1 MLRSP
6 VVIVLALAACS
17 NSQPQAVI
25 LQGKATYADGTP
37 VDKLS
42 IRFNLVASG
51 EGLFPAGVNNC
62 DSGDAHGQAIQ
73 VITAAT
79 TEDGSFSFQAPLTGF
94 ACALD
99 VTCTMPA
106 EAVVNISRLDVLA
119 QADADFFTCLP
130 YCRVHLEDTC
140 YSDCASRGQKFV
152 STSTFSGTESA
163 SAINITFAN
172 LGPPLAGTPDTPPLL
187 PDLQVDGD
195 AAQSSLHITN
205 ETFAPSDCVVAD
217 ACIGAPGDRT
227 LLRFDGD
234 IVNLGNGDLML
245 GDPEDS
251 PLFTFSECHQRY
263 HVSDSMSFELLD
275 ANGGPVFGDTGA
287 VVGRKQAF
295 CMEDVMQVAGQAPSS
310 YVCNNQ
316 GLTTGWED
324 VYPSSLDCQWLDI
337 TGVAPGDYTL
347 RITANPLRIFPESN
361 YDNNAASI
369 PVTIPAPDP

>member
-1 MLRSP
+1 MKRSS
-6 VVIVLALAACS
+6 ICLLLAACS
-17 NSQPQAVI
+17 SQPLAVI
-25 LQGKATYADGTP
+25 VQGKATYADGTP
-37 VDKLS
+37 VLKLP

-62 DSGDAHGQAIQ
+62 DSGDAHAQALQ
-73 VITAAT
+73 VITVAT
-79 TEDGSFSFQAPLTGF
+79 TADGSFYVEAPLTGF

-106 EAVVNISRLDVLA
+106 EAGVNISRLDVLA
-119 QADADFFTCLP
+119 QADANFFTCLP

-152 STSTFSGTESA
+152 STSTFSGAEPAT
-163 SAINITFAN
+163 AINITFAN

-195 AAQSSLHITN
+195 AAQSSLHITKQ
-205 ETFAPSDCVVAD
+205 TFAPDDCVVAD

-245 GDPEDS
+245 GDPEAG
-251 PLFTFSECHQRY
+251 PIFTFSECHQRY
-263 HVSDSMSFELLD
+263 HVSDTMSFELLD
-275 ANGGPVFGDTGA
+275 ATGGPVFGDTGA
-287 VVGRKQAF
+287 VVGRKQSF
-295 CMEDVMQVAGQAPSS
+295 CMEDVEQVAGQSPST
-310 YVCNNQ
+310 YVCSNQ
-316 GLTTGWED
+316 GLTAGWAD
-324 VYPSSLDCQWLDI
+324 NYVSSLDCQWLDI

-347 RITANPLRIFPESN
+347 RIIANPSRIFPESN
-361 YDNNAASI
+361 YDNNTVSI